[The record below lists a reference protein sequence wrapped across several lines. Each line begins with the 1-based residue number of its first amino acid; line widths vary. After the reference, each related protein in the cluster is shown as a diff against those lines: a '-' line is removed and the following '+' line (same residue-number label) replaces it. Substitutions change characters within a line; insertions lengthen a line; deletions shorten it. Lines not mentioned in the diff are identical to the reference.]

1 MASLTSQTVAASY
14 VKILITDSNTGL
26 SGTATNIEDG
36 DGTASPLY
44 LSTSR
49 LGIGNASPATELD
62 VTGALTI
69 STTSA
74 LAGTVSIG
82 GGYGSTGIT
91 LSDAGVIQAN
101 GTITIDGASTLTGA
115 VTASSTAAIAGT
127 TTIGGGYG
135 STGVTLTDA
144 GVVQMNGA
152 LTVDGASTL
161 AAISCAAITTSGT
174 LDYNNG
180 TIDLSTQTV
189 DVSLNAAVDALNFDS
204 NTLSIDA
211 SNNRIGIGTAAPDYT
226 LHVKSTSADSH
237 VLIESTES
245 GTSSAPDIE
254 FRRNPGEAGAT
265 NDYLGILRFTG
276 YDAASDRLSF
286 GDIYC
291 LISDATNGGEDGYMS
306 MRTLVNGSMHNSL
319 NIRAGLVGIGATNPT
334 ENLHIYADGITEL
347 LIESTDEDSILD
359 IEAGAVGKDSIIQF
373 NANGDASAASIIYD
387 HHGTP
392 ATQKMQF
399 KVGDNAT
406 TAATILGDGKIGIG
420 LANPGAALHIEGT
433 TGNVASKMIIGASN
447 DAFITVGMGVP
458 DSNTAYIAVD
468 QSDGLAFGEM
478 LNDHDVALENEWM
491 RITNSGNVG
500 IGSNKPIYELHVSA
514 ASGGELAIGRDG
526 DGTITHDE
534 MLGHIYF
541 AGTTDSGTNWDVGA
555 GIACAAAENWTVG
568 SAAGGD
574 LLFYTVDNTT
584 SVMDERMR
592 ILDNGRVG
600 IGTAGPQAK
609 LDILGNSDSVAA
621 LKIGPANTT
630 HGWMIYDRSTEGD
643 LHIKRR
649 VSDTETIV
657 MALDRS
663 SGNVGIGTTS
673 PNSQLHVVQIE
684 TTGNA
689 LNVYRD
695 KASGSTS
702 APMVS
707 FNNTNTG
714 DDQNCVDINN
724 DGSGD
729 ALTISND
736 GSEIMVVGYAGAGN
750 VGIGTTGPLS
760 KLHIINTDDFV
771 TSGVH
776 VLAVE
781 DSHSTVD
788 AGDVLAR
795 FDYSQDANV
804 HGDLAKFISFHDN
817 GGEIGYIAT
826 SSDGVIS
833 SSILSDIRLKDDIKD
848 TSLDG
853 LGIIN
858 ALKIRD
864 FKWGDKANHNQIGNQ
879 VIGGFVADEVHE
891 VYPKAVHGKPG
902 QMKPVKDEEGNKIGE
917 EMNPMGVSSG
927 EFISVLIKAVQELAA
942 EIEALKNNN
951 Q

>member
-44 LSTSR
+44 LSTAR

-245 GTSSAPDIE
+245 GASSAPDIQ
-254 FRRNPGEAGAT
+254 FLRNPGEAGAT
-265 NDYLGILRFTG
+265 NDYLGILQFAG
-276 YDAASDRLSF
+276 YDAASDKLAF

-319 NIRAGLVGIGATNPT
+319 NIRAGLVGIGSTNPT

-347 LIESTDEDSILD
+347 LIESADEDSILD

-373 NANGDASAASIIYD
+373 NANGDNSAASIIYD

-406 TAATILGDGKIGIG
+406 TAATILGDGK
-420 LANPGAALHIEGT
+420 
-433 TGNVASKMIIGASN
+433 
-447 DAFITVGMGVP
+447 
-458 DSNTAYIAVD
+458 
-468 QSDGLAFGEM
+468 
-478 LNDHDVALENEWM
+478 
-491 RITNSGNVG
+491 VG
-500 IGSNKPIYELHVSA
+500 IGTPVPGHHLHVSNA
-514 ASGGELAIGRDG
+514 TGGAMMLSREDQGTVADENLGILYFGADDPSDGNYQIGAMIKAVA
-526 DGTITHDE
+526 DGTWGDDS
-534 MLGHIYF
+534 
-541 AGTTDSGTNWDVGA
+541 TDGPSRLQFGCNADGSSGVPS
-555 GIACAAAENWTVG
+555 IAMTIDSNN
-568 SAAGGD
+568 
-574 LLFYTVDNTT
+574 Y
-584 SVMDERMR
+584 
-592 ILDNGRVG
+592 VG
-600 IGTAGPQAK
+600 IGTAAPQSA
-609 LDILGNSDSVAA
+609 LHIETADSTAWADTATYANYGLAIRNNHNGLYSFAGIAFDCTTETEADSISASISCISQNTDNHDHRGTLSFATNNDDESGNSDAA
-621 LKIGPANTT
+621 LQERMRIT
-630 HGWMIYDRSTEGD
+630 
-643 LHIKRR
+643 
-649 VSDTETIV
+649 SD
-657 MALDRS
+657 
-663 SGNVGIGTTS
+663 GKVGIGTT
-673 PNSQLHVVQIE
+673 
-684 TTGNA
+684 
-689 LNVYRD
+689 
-695 KASGSTS
+695 
-702 APMVS
+702 
-707 FNNTNTG
+707 
-714 DDQNCVDINN
+714 
-724 DGSGD
+724 
-729 ALTISND
+729 
-736 GSEIMVVGYAGAGN
+736 
-750 VGIGTTGPLS
+750 
-760 KLHIINTDDFV
+760 
-771 TSGVH
+771 
-776 VLAVE
+776 
-781 DSHSTVD
+781 
-788 AGDVLAR
+788 
-795 FDYSQDANV
+795 
-804 HGDLAKFISFHDN
+804 
-817 GGEIGYIAT
+817 
-826 SSDGVIS
+826 
-833 SSILSDIRLKDDIKD
+833 
-848 TSLDG
+848 
-853 LGIIN
+853 
-858 ALKIRD
+858 
-864 FKWGDKANHNQIGNQ
+864 
-879 VIGGFVADEVHE
+879 
-891 VYPKAVHGKPG
+891 
-902 QMKPVKDEEGNKIGE
+902 
-917 EMNPMGVSSG
+917 
-927 EFISVLIKAVQELAA
+927 
-942 EIEALKNNN
+942 
-951 Q
+951 